1 MIDLTLKNPH
11 QTITEVIAFLKETYA
26 RAGKKKAVVAVSGGI
41 DSAVALTLVT
51 EALGPQQVWPLLL
64 PYGDQSLADSEAI
77 IAVNRIPKSHW
88 RTIQIKPIVESILH
102 ATVQI
107 TNQAIHQTTAQTPNQ
122 VINQTTNP
130 AADQLRLGNIMARV
144 RMIMVYDAAKELD
157 ALVCGTENKSEKYL
171 AYFTRF
177 GDEASDVEPIQHLY
191 KTQVRQLATALNLP
205 EQFVTKPPSA
215 GLWAGQTDEDELGFS
230 YQQADLV
237 IESYLQHTSGNVS
250 DITQFL
256 ATTISEETGMALEL
270 VEAVLKRVHG
280 YDFKHQ
286 VPYTL

>member
-1 MIDLTLKNPH
+1 MIDLTLKNPQ
-11 QTITEVIAFLKETYA
+11 QTITEIITFLKETYA

-41 DSAVALTLVT
+41 DSAVSLTLVT
-51 EALGPQQVWPLLL
+51 EALGPQHVWPLLL
-64 PYGDQSLADSEAI
+64 PYADQSLADSEAI
-77 IAVNRIPKSHW
+77 VAVNRIPKSHW
-88 RTIQIKPIVESILH
+88 RTIQIKPIVESVLQ
-102 ATVQI
+102 V
-107 TNQAIHQTTAQTPNQ
+107 TAQ
-122 VINQTTNP
+122 P

-144 RMIMVYDAAKELD
+144 RMILVYDAAKELD

-191 KTQVRQLATALNLP
+191 KTQIRQLAKTLNLP

-215 GLWAGQTDEDELGFS
+215 GLWSGQTDEDELGFS
-230 YQQADLV
+230 YQQADLI
-237 IESYLQHTSGNVS
+237 IESYLQNTSGQVS

-256 ATTISEETGMALEL
+256 ATTISEETEIPLET
-270 VEAVLKRVHG
+270 VEAVLKRVHS